1 VLSKSVQTP
10 SKNEAY
16 ETHVKIILEVTLAFL
31 AWDRVLDVSV
41 LLLKEVAG
49 RDGDGGTT
57 SSECESSCG
66 IGSICF
72 SGEAGVSI
80 ATSRTSFMPARTLTR
95 PEMASTVDESWTWL
109 SCSVFTASSSSLRI
123 ADWSGVGE
131 AMLMDNVLVGDG

>member
-1 VLSKSVQTP
+1 MLPKSVHTP

-16 ETHVKIILEVTLAFL
+16 KTHVKIILEVTLGFL
-31 AWDRVLDVSV
+31 AWDRALSV

-72 SGEAGVSI
+72 TGEAGVSI